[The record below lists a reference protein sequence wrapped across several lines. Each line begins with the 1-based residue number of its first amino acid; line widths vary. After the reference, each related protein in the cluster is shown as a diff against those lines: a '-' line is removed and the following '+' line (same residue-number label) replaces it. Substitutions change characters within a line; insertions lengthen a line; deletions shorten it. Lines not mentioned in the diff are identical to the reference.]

1 MDSTHSKIWFSFV
14 PSSFFLFFLPWY
26 RATVN
31 CMGKDNKCQTGNMTQ
46 RLKEVVQLTYLTQ
59 ATYFYNSSEYLWLG
73 FPVWAGT
80 LPQTFCPAIDATAC
94 SFQCSD
100 PPEWQFSLEG
110 QRRCLSKKNSSMTF
124 FTWVRYINKII
135 LIIHMIVKVT
145 CCIEPTASDVIPTV
159 ILDTLGKPSLQT
171 LVHGL
176 QAGRDGL
183 LSELPRLWS
192 YQLLKSWK
200 HFGKVSAGPNKS
212 RRQRAGSCGTTGTIV
227 ADREAQR
234 SILASWGIQGPMLRG
249 NSDAKLISTERASFK
264 YEYILLLAKL
274 KQWSLCCF
282 QDLHLS
288 ENRNGK

>member
-1 MDSTHSKIWFSFV
+1 MAWISCVGRYSSTN
-14 PSSFFLFFLPWY
+14 FLPCN
-26 RATVN
+26 RCHSV
-31 CMGKDNKCQTGNMTQ
+31 
-46 RLKEVVQLTYLTQ
+46 L
-59 ATYFYNSSEYLWLG
+59 
-73 FPVWAGT
+73 FPVFRSPRMTIFTWGT
-80 LPQTFCPAIDATAC
+80 NTVFI
-94 SFQCSD
+94 
-100 PPEWQFSLEG
+100 
-110 QRRCLSKKNSSMTF
+110 KKKISSVTF
-124 FTWVRYINKII
+124 FTWVGYINKII

-145 CCIEPTASDVIPTV
+145 CCIEPTASDIIPTV

-200 HFGKVSAGPNKS
+200 HFGKVSAGPSKS

-249 NSDAKLISTERASFK
+249 NSDAKLISTEWASFK
-264 YEYILLLAKL
+264 YEYILVLAKL

-288 ENRNGK
+288 ENRNGKELLR